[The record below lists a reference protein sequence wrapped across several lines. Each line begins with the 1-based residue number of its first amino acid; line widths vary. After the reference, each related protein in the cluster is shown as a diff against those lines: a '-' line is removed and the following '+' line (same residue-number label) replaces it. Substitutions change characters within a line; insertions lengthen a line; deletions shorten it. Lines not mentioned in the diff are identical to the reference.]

1 MKAKS
6 VVIFVLASLI
16 VVFVLLACRFFFL
29 QHYRINQFRQ
39 SSQIQQYSVVSE
51 KPCRGA
57 ILDRRGRILAASN
70 KVETVFVEP
79 RLLPSHGDTKE
90 VANQL
95 QQILDCPANEICG
108 IIYESGNPGFV
119 KIAEEITSGQR
130 DKIIEAT
137 IPSVG
142 IQSNWKRCYPMGRLT
157 CHVVGFVGAEQIGF
171 AGIEQKYNSQL
182 CGSDGSDVFFIDA
195 ARRPIG
201 FDPTDSKI
209 VEDGADLALTIDA
222 TIQQFARQAL
232 LNQFEAYEAES
243 AVAIVMNP
251 WTGAVLALVSLPDF
265 DPVCF
270 SSTSPNTLRNR
281 AVIDPFEPGSIFKPI
296 VASLALDFEAVGYD
310 EKIFCEDGYYAAYR
324 IGEYGNRKY
333 GRMTIR
339 QILVNSSNIGMAKIG
354 LKMQK
359 QKLYEGVR
367 LFGFGARTGI
377 DLPAEDPGL
386 LKPVRE
392 WSGYTPTRIPF
403 GHEISVTAIQ
413 IVRAYCI
420 LANGGR
426 TVRPHLV
433 RVKIESNENVVES
446 QPPSN
451 LPAYVIKPAT
461 ANWIIR
467 EALVGVVNEG
477 TGKKAAIE
485 GVRVFGKTGTANIAG
500 TSQRGYDE
508 TNYVASFVGGAPADR
523 PEVIILVSIRK
534 PNKALG
540 KGYTGGTVAA
550 PVFREILKK
559 TLTYLRQD

>member
-1 MKAKS
+1 MKVKS
-6 VVIFVLASLI
+6 VVIVVLTLLVIVFALFVWRL
-16 VVFVLLACRFFFL
+16 FFL
-29 QHYRINQFRQ
+29 QRYRINQFRQ
-39 SSQIQQYSVVSE
+39 SSQIQRYSIVSE
-51 KPCRGA
+51 KPRRGA
-57 ILDRRGRILAASN
+57 VLDRRGRILAASN
-70 KVETVFVEP
+70 KVDTVFVDP
-79 RLLPSHGDTKE
+79 LFLPSHDDTKE
-90 VANQL
+90 VASQL
-95 QQILDCPANEICG
+95 QEILDYPANEICG
-108 IIYESGNPGFV
+108 VIYESSSLRFV
-119 KIAEEITSGQR
+119 RIVEGITNSQR
-130 DKIIEAT
+130 DEIIKT
-137 IPSVG
+137 LKPSVG
-142 IQSNWKRCYPMGRLT
+142 IQSNWKRSYPMGRLT
-157 CHVVGFVGAEQIGF
+157 CHVVGFVGAEQTGF

-232 LNQFEAYEAES
+232 LSQVEAYEAES

-265 DPVCF
+265 DPDGF
-270 SSTSPNTLRNR
+270 SSASEDTKRNR

-296 VASLALDFEAVGYD
+296 VAALALDFGAVGYD
-310 EKIFCEDGYYAAYR
+310 ESIFCEDGYYGAYR

-333 GRMTIR
+333 GRMTVR

-354 LKMQK
+354 LKMKK
-359 QKLYEGVR
+359 QRLYEGVR
-367 LFGFGARTGI
+367 LFGFGAKTGI
-377 DLPAEDPGL
+377 DLPAEDPGF
-386 LKPVRE
+386 LKPVAE

-413 IVRAYCI
+413 IARAYCI

-426 TVRPHLV
+426 TIRPHLV
-433 RVKIESNENVVES
+433 RMKIESKENVVES
-446 QPPSN
+446 QPPSD
-451 LPAYVIKPAT
+451 LPAYVIKPST

-467 EALVGVVNEG
+467 EALIGVVNEG
-477 TGKKAAIE
+477 TGKRAAIE
-485 GVRVFGKTGTANIAG
+485 GVQVFGKTGTANIAG
-500 TSQRGYDE
+500 TSRRGYDE